1 MSDGPSHLVVGYD
14 RRETSRYALS
24 MATDLTR
31 KVGGHLHVVHV
42 VDLLDYP
49 VDPDSSEWEEQAQV
63 ALGHERRRVDALM
76 EGSGV
81 EWTYHPER
89 GQPVGALIAV
99 ADRFDALM
107 IVVGTR
113 GAGMGASMQR
123 FLGGGSVSH
132 GLIQEPGRPVLIVS
146 RPPGGHGHTTGS

>member
-1 MSDGPSHLVVGYD
+1 MSDEGLDLVVGYD

-24 MATDLTR
+24 AAADLALR
-31 KVGGHLHVVHV
+31 MGAHLHVVHV

-49 VDPDSSEWEEQAQV
+49 LDPDASDWEERARA
-63 ALGHERRRVDALM
+63 ALGHERQRVDALM

-89 GQPVGALIAV
+89 GEPVGALVAV

-113 GAGMGASMQR
+113 GAGLGASMQR
-123 FLGGGSVSH
+123 LLGGGSVSH
-132 GLIQEPGRPVLIVS
+132 GLIREPGRPVLIVS
-146 RPPGGHGHTTGS
+146 QPPAARS